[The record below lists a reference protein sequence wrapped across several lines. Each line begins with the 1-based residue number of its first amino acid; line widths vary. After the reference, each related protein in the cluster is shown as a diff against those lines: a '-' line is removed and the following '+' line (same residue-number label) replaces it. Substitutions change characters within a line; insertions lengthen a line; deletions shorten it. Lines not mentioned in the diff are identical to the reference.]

1 MWAPVGL
8 PLAMLLR
15 RRFPLTGLPYG
26 PMTAH
31 AVVFAW
37 APAVAAFLRE
47 THRIVPPG
55 QERVPV
61 DALLAEILAAG

>member
-1 MWAPVGL
+1 ML
-8 PLAMLLR
+8 PL

-26 PMTAH
+26 LLTAH

-55 QERVPV
+55 RERVPA
-61 DALLAEILAAG
+61 DALPAEILAAG